1 MLFVQYRGK
10 CTEDYAQSLHKINAP
25 CRIVMTLRKLK
36 TVLPSLKNPVEKM
49 MKSNVVYNITCP
61 RCQSCY
67 VGQTRRQLQRRF
79 SEHLSKGPVKTHM
92 ECCNVTIDHRNIDI
106 IGSTTRGEKSLLT
119 LEALHQRKLNTSIN
133 TKDEYK
139 SRTLTIKF

>member
-1 MLFVQYRGK
+1 MLFKGVLKR
-10 CTEDYAQSLHKINAP
+10 N
-25 CRIVMTLRKLK
+25 VTLFLSK
-36 TVLPSLKNPVEKM
+36 
-49 MKSNVVYNITCP
+49 YN
-61 RCQSCY
+61 CQSYY
-67 VGQTRRQLQRRF
+67 VSQTRRQLQRRF

-92 ECCNVTIDHRNIDI
+92 ERCNVTIDHRNIDI

-119 LEALHQRKLNTSIN
+119 LEALHQRTLNPSIN